1 MFSVASE
8 ARIALAGVSRGE
20 IETRGVVMATAAR
33 QRAEISVC
41 YTRHRKLFDTKLG
54 TIVVVFIVFLLTVLT
69 YICRMVGW
77 SLTSIFSA
85 NTAISETIY
94 LQEYANMS
102 L

>member
-41 YTRHRKLFDTKLG
+41 YTRHRKKT
-54 TIVVVFIVFLLTVLT
+54 
-69 YICRMVGW
+69 C
-77 SLTSIFSA
+77 
-85 NTAISETIY
+85 
-94 LQEYANMS
+94 
-102 L
+102 